1 MIRLILVA
9 FFLIAFLILSA
20 IPLLIG
26 EYLIYKNDEK
36 KQQDRIL
43 IEQVLQVYFV
53 FLHSEIPL
61 HFSFHIF

>member
-36 KQQDRIL
+36 KPAGILSESGSGDVSYASASDR
-43 IEQVLQVYFV
+43 Q
-53 FLHSEIPL
+53 
-61 HFSFHIF
+61 